1 MESAATVGR
10 EDALWKARLR
20 WVWLQEEES
29 LLQPGAQPTQ
39 IQKWYDRLAEQ
50 VAATQERLRRIDPA
64 RLAQCSG
71 GVLGEDGT
79 LWLEF
84 WGEHYRIPF
93 PDLIVRRAYADE
105 APSNGRPADALDQ
118 ALLLAYLATADG
130 ALPSGRYIS
139 YRDLPDGMF
148 YAQAF
153 RGYAEM
159 RLVRELERR
168 GGIDAFRQGAGRI
181 GGAPLDVGSAG
192 YSFRVLPRVRL
203 AAVYWL
209 GDEDFPSQASILF
222 EDTATH
228 YMSTDGLAVLGSHL
242 VNAIVKE
249 SD

>member
-1 MESAATVGR
+1 MPSTTTAPGNIRNRGYDGR
-10 EDALWKARLR
+10 RKT
-20 WVWLQEEES
+20 

-39 IQKWYDRLAEQ
+39 IKKWYDRLAEQ
-50 VAATQERLRRIDPA
+50 VAETQERLRQIDPA
-64 RLAQCSG
+64 RLAQRSG
-71 GVLGEDGT
+71 GALGEDGA
-79 LWLEF
+79 LWLQF
-84 WGEHYRIPF
+84 WGENYCIPF
-93 PDLIVRRAYADE
+93 PELIVRRAYADE
-105 APSNGRPADALDQ
+105 APTDLDQ

-130 ALPSGRYIS
+130 ATPSGRYIS

-159 RLVRELERR
+159 RLVRELGE
-168 GGIDAFRQGAGRI
+168 GGVDAFRRGAESI
-181 GGAPLDVGSAG
+181 GGQPIDLGNAS
-192 YSFRVLPRVRL
+192 YFFQVLPRVRL

-222 EDTATH
+222 EDTAPH

-249 SD
+249 SS